1 MKISEIYAGKPDA
14 GDEIREKGYEEF
26 AANYIEPGGVN
37 IDGLASITYG
47 TPFFIIGDK
56 GTGKTALLNFLERYV
71 QDKTPWSCVSFVYFE
86 SEITQVQRK
95 KFQDISKSI
104 STSISIDETIASEG
118 QNIESDF
125 TYIWKWQLCQK
136 IISDDEQ
143 FNGGLFEKNDG
154 YWEKFVREINKIDKT
169 INKGKMR
176 IPARV
181 NFTVVPNPQFG
192 TVESGFSV
200 EPLNFSNQNFN
211 MTEAYTQFVNI
222 IDNAYELL
230 LKLKRTDTP
239 YYIFIDE
246 LEVYFSV
253 SLA

>member
-104 STSISIDETIASEG
+104 STSISIDESIASEG

-125 TYIWKWQLCQK
+125 TYIWKWQY
-136 IISDDEQ
+136 
-143 FNGGLFEKNDG
+143 DG
-154 YWEKFVREINKIDKT
+154 AVRPP
-169 INKGKMR
+169 
-176 IPARV
+176 PA
-181 NFTVVPNPQFG
+181 
-192 TVESGFSV
+192 
-200 EPLNFSNQNFN
+200 
-211 MTEAYTQFVNI
+211 
-222 IDNAYELL
+222 
-230 LKLKRTDTP
+230 
-239 YYIFIDE
+239 
-246 LEVYFSV
+246 
-253 SLA
+253 